1 MAFHTSMMH
10 CLLNGCTCMHGVLE
24 HFCVVFHSQI
34 LGMATSKALGDQ
46 LLTISSLAETM
57 TDQPTKDRMI
67 ESCMESARKQIS
79 RLRLTDSAEVQT
91 LFATVQSLNFSNSQ
105 KDELM
110 QQIGD
115 RFVACRTPK
124 SQASKKCMQTMDD
137 PGCFLRVSD
146 VTFISDP
153 NHTIKAKA
161 NRMAMVFC
169 SINCSCPTEPTSGRA
184 VGVLKN
190 DFGLKELDDP
200 QVFYNTVQD
209 FKASLKSQ
217 FKSNPSGSTTHVHNF
232 TTPAD
237 LPSDVYARAYAEE
250 GPSGDAGLGGPIGPV
265 RKSSTMLKSQNNQ
278 KVPTLDLAVPSPNN
292 MANMMMQGFQSMQH
306 MFNVFANAQQ
316 HGTSSQANIVM
327 NNNTTTNP
335 PKQTL
340 ALTNAPDAASSPAR
354 AEPEKTQTP
363 LTPEEQV
370 SNMLSSWKNRQEENK
385 KRGEDGDP
393 EGGSENVE
401 PKGKAKPKSKAKA
414 KAKGMCKAKAKA
426 KATTKPMVK
435 AKAKAKTKS
444 KAKAAPKSKSVKK
457 VPDWDERVRMR
468 PSGCAK
474 CRWKRGCC
482 PSCFLK

>member
-1 MAFHTSMMH
+1 M
-10 CLLNGCTCMHGVLE
+10 
-24 HFCVVFHSQI
+24 
-34 LGMATSKALGDQ
+34 
-46 LLTISSLAETM
+46 
-57 TDQPTKDRMI
+57 
-67 ESCMESARKQIS
+67 
-79 RLRLTDSAEVQT
+79 
-91 LFATVQSLNFSNSQ
+91 
-105 KDELM
+105 
-110 QQIGD
+110 
-115 RFVACRTPK
+115 
-124 SQASKKCMQTMDD
+124 
-137 PGCFLRVSD
+137 
-146 VTFISDP
+146 
-153 NHTIKAKA
+153 
-161 NRMAMVFC
+161 
-169 SINCSCPTEPTSGRA
+169 
-184 VGVLKN
+184 
-190 DFGLKELDDP
+190 
-200 QVFYNTVQD
+200 FYNTVQD

-250 GPSGDAGLGGPIGPV
+250 GPSGHAGLGGSIGPV

-354 AEPEKTQTP
+354 AEPEKTQPP

-401 PKGKAKPKSKAKA
+401 PKGKAKPKSKARQRRRA
-414 KAKGMCKAKAKA
+414 CARR
-426 KATTKPMVK
+426 KPK
-435 AKAKAKTKS
+435 PRPRRSRWLRPRRRPRPRARPRLPPS
-444 KAKAAPKSKSVKK
+444 P
-457 VPDWDERVRMR
+457 RV
-468 PSGCAK
+468 
-474 CRWKRGCC
+474 
-482 PSCFLK
+482 